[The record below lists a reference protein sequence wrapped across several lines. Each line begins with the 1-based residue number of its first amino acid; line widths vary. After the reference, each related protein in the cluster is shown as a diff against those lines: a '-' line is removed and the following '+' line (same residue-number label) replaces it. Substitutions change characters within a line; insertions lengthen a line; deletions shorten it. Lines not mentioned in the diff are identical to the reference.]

1 MKAASES
8 HALCQGVITMTI
20 VLLITPWLCPP
31 SSINSLQST
40 GNLDPCSTLGRTY
53 WLGANFALAMSSAI
67 SAASTPA
74 QPKLR
79 LFISAADL
87 SNAKIGRLKH
97 PRTAAP
103 MQVALAGE
111 GTATPA
117 LLEINKFSE
126 SEGEPRSWLIAGAER
141 VQQDGSLFVATK
153 VDPLFL
159 LLPRLRK
166 LRGTNSP
173 GYFKPMS
180 ELADGCEDEHEAA
193 AFEATV
199 LALPESALLARMRA
213 VCDVNDKYD
222 EPMLRLN
229 DVKLL
234 AWLRRKTEA
243 VQARLSSDS
252 KLAKLAAQ
260 KAQAT
265 HSSQFDAV
273 VGIDEPASAS
283 AGENAIAL
291 ASVALVSDYLEPEV
305 QATLSAAFGV
315 SESSLTAQRGPEKKQ
330 SGFIPV
336 AAQQPA
342 ASSWAADLAEA
353 DAEVSAA
360 AKARPRPD
368 ENGAPAAK
376 KLKPAAAPKSKAALP
391 LKKGQTTMMG
401 FFAKPK

>member
-1 MKAASES
+1 
-8 HALCQGVITMTI
+8 
-20 VLLITPWLCPP
+20 
-31 SSINSLQST
+31 
-40 GNLDPCSTLGRTY
+40 
-53 WLGANFALAMSSAI
+53 MSA
-67 SAASTPA
+67 TPA

-97 PRTAAP
+97 PRTAASLS
-103 MQVALAGE
+103 VALAAA
-111 GTATPA
+111 GTE

-126 SEGEPRSWLIAGAER
+126 GEGEARSWLIAGAER

-153 VDPLFL
+153 LDPLFL

-199 LALPESALLARMRA
+199 LALPESALLARVRV

-229 DVKLL
+229 NVKLL

-243 VQARLSSDS
+243 VQWRLTFDS

-273 VGIDEPASAS
+273 AGIDESPSAS
-283 AGENAIAL
+283 AGESDVLL
-291 ASVALVSDYLEPEV
+291 ASVALVSEYLEPEV
-305 QATLSAAFGV
+305 QATLGAAFGV
-315 SESSLTAQRGPEKKQ
+315 SESALMAQRGPVDKQ
-330 SGFIPV
+330 VSFMPV

-342 ASSWAADLAEA
+342 ASSWAADLADA
-353 DAEVSAA
+353 DAEVSR
-360 AKARPRPD
+360 ARPRPD

-376 KLKPAAAPKSKAALP
+376 KLKSAAAPKSKAAVP

-401 FFAKPK
+401 FFAKPN